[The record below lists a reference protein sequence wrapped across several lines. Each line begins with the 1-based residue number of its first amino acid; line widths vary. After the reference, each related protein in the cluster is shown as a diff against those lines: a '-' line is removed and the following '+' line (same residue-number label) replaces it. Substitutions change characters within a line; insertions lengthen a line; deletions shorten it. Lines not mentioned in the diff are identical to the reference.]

1 MLESRCEGGLYSLL
15 AMLVFSSLLSHNV
28 QGKTLDSRKTSQ
40 GEINV
45 YEVRIVKSSE
55 FDYASHNYY
64 SALLE
69 LALNKT
75 EPPSTQTH
83 LVESSEKLVQ
93 ERVLRQLSVN
103 RNADVF
109 WTVTSKLREKQA
121 IPVRVPLLNGIMGY
135 RVSLIH
141 QSSLGKFNK
150 DTDSAQNMKRLV
162 AIQGHDWPD
171 FRILEHN
178 GFTTLGTSNY
188 DMIIELLKAGR
199 VDYFPRAVH
208 EAVVETE
215 SLNNPNIIVEP
226 SILLYYPSYMFF
238 FVSKSKPE
246 LAQRIERGLN
256 IARKDGSFAALFKKY
271 INFKHI
277 EETLNLSERKSLQ
290 AREPTPLRRDPRSN
304 CIKFTTITPAV
315 A

>member
-1 MLESRCEGGLYSLL
+1 MSESQRKGRLYSPL
-15 AMLVFSSLLSHNV
+15 AMLIFSLLLSYSL
-28 QGKTLDSRKTSQ
+28 QAKALGSKQISQ
-40 GEINV
+40 GDI

-55 FDYASHNYY
+55 FDYASHDYY

-103 RNADVF
+103 GSVDVF

-141 QSSLGKFNK
+141 QSSLSKFENIN
-150 DTDSAQNMKRLV
+150 SAQNMKRLV

-171 FRILEHN
+171 FGILEHN
-178 GFTTLGTSNY
+178 GFATLGTSKY

-199 VDYFPRAVH
+199 VDYFPRAAH

-246 LAQRIERGLN
+246 LAQRIEQGLN
-256 IARKDGSFAALFKKY
+256 IAKKDGSFAALFKKY

-277 EETLNLSERKSLQ
+277 EETLNLSERKIFKLENPHLSDATLE
-290 AREPTPLRRDPRSN
+290 ATVSNSRPLPLR
-304 CIKFTTITPAV
+304 
-315 A
+315 